1 MSIGGLGVG
10 ASRIEGV
17 SIGGLGVGGEQLH
30 GLMVAG
36 GTVRVIEGGT
46 LRGVGVSSFNYIQ
59 GDAARAP
66 DRDRELRAEPARGA
80 GGVVNIVRNNPKGRR
95 WLPIVNWN

>member
-1 MSIGGLGVG
+1 
-10 ASRIEGV
+10 
-17 SIGGLGVGGEQLH
+17 
-30 GLMVAG
+30 MVAG

-59 GDAARAP
+59 GTQRGLTIGIVNYARS
-66 DRDRELRAEPARGA
+66 LHGVQV
-80 GGVVNIVRNNPKGRR
+80 GVVNIVRDNPKGRR